1 MAKAGSRKS
10 RKANPARIRTA
21 PARLHPLIATAD
33 VTPEFRRSAD
43 LDVASVPNPHGE
55 VIIGGQLRQHQV
67 VRRRPAYVTLHRQ
80 GVIDRATLGALEW
93 FADRWAAANCGIVKS
108 GLGNVGGGGGG
119 CSASHIPI
127 TESMIR
133 AQQQVDWALGL
144 IGEGLPRRAFLAV
157 MVDEDSFSESAR
169 RERAGVHVRASVRR
183 LRAQWATAFKTA
195 ASALLAGWR
204 DEYGARSGRIAA
216 QHYEADPA
224 ALDAWRAIEAERNG

>member
-1 MAKAGSRKS
+1 MAKAQRKS

-21 PARLHPLIATAD
+21 PARLHPLIAAAD

-43 LDVASVPNPHGE
+43 LDVDSVPNPHGE
-55 VIIGGQLRQHQV
+55 VIIGGQLRQHVV
-67 VRRRPAYVTLHRQ
+67 VRRRPAYATLHRQ

-93 FADRWAAANCGIVKS
+93 FADRWAVANCGIVKS
-108 GLGNVGGGGGG
+108 GLGNIGGAGGG
-119 CSASHIPI
+119 STASHIPV
-127 TESMIR
+127 TEATISASR
-133 AQQQVDWALGL
+133 DVDWALGL

-157 MVDEDSFSESAR
+157 MVDEDSFSASAR

-183 LRAQWATAFKTA
+183 LRAQWSAAFKLA
-195 ASALLAGWR
+195 AQALLEGWR
-204 DEYGARSGRIAA
+204 EQYGARSGRIAA